1 MVRVARLTVSACAAK
16 VKKNKTRNTDGF
28 MFFFEKE
35 VFFRKM
41 VSGREKTV
49 KGKAASTLIKKI
61 IFKNDK
67 IF

>member
-1 MVRVARLTVSACAAK
+1 MVRVSRLTVSACAAK

-28 MFFFEKE
+28 MFFFE
-35 VFFRKM
+35 
-41 VSGREKTV
+41 GREKTV